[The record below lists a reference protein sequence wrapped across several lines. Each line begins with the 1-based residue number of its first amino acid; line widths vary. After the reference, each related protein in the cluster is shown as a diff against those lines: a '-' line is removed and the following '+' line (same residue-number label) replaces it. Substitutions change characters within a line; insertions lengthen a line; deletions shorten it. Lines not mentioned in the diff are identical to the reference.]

1 MPQHV
6 PLGPRGQGALDR
18 GRVEGFRSG
27 GVGQA
32 CGDVLILSEVVKR
45 RHTHR
50 NSQVRPLCFS
60 RALLAFYS
68 KKAQLRLRL
77 LLYGHGV
84 LFQR

>member
-45 RHTHR
+45 RHTQR

-60 RALLAFYS
+60 RATASFL
-68 KKAQLRLRL
+68 Q
-77 LLYGHGV
+77 
-84 LFQR
+84 